1 MTPLLLIQTAE
12 LVAGGAILAML
23 ALLVGI
29 VLVVGWLLATLVL
42 VVVKR

>member
-1 MTPLLLIQTAE
+1 MLLLIQTAE

-29 VLVVGWLLATLVL
+29 VLVVAWLLATLVL